1 MGAVLEVKYFNTFWL
16 KKIKSVT
23 ETVTT
28 TPVGAANT
36 AVDTS
41 IIQINPATIGVGA
54 GQTVTNLTNT
64 TGFSSGIV
72 TVIARSGGNVTVT
85 TPLLS
90 TTTSDQTASTSTT
103 LTLQTSNSNV
113 IAGMKIT
120 GTGIPADTYI
130 VSVTTP
136 AFVYELN
143 QAAVIGATD
152 TYTYTSSINIT
163 TNDTLTF
170 TGKANGANVPGGYVD
185 DNATSWYEE
194 ESRIRGGYNNLSV
207 DFGVK
212 AYLDEEKPLQ
222 QNRFNSLIYSGIFNS
237 RTGVNQSNQFSV
249 GEEITR
255 SVDPVN
261 GSIQKLYA
269 EDTNLIIF
277 QESKVSQALIDKD
290 AIYSAE
296 GGGTVTSSNLVIGAI
311 RPLGG
316 TYGISR
322 NPESFA
328 IYGFRKYFTDKDR
341 GVVLRLSRDGL
352 TEISNYGMTDYF
364 RDQFGVLD
372 GIYGDGKAIGG
383 FDIYTKQY
391 VLSLQQSE
399 QTIASPPVVNPDRQ
413 SINLS
418 FDERVLGFPSLFSY
432 QPDQILSVQNNYYT
446 FKDNKLYKHYDP
458 AVARNNFYGV
468 QYDSSIQF
476 VFNPSPSLSKVFKT
490 VNYEGSNGWEIP
502 SFNANRSFELRDTI
516 SPILSYNDGAYVGDF
531 GYTYYAGFDK
541 KEGKY
546 MTNLVNASTATEGEV
561 VFGNSMTGVKGY
573 IATVTIKSD
582 TTSRT
587 GPMELFAVSS
597 NYIES
602 AY

>member
-1 MGAVLEVKYFNTFWL
+1 MGAIIEVSYFNSFIL
-16 KKIKSVT
+16 KKNLLDRGEFQPKLRWNGSFGIPTGVAG
-23 ETVTT
+23 T
-28 TPVGAANT
+28 TPV
-36 AVDTS
+36 VS
-41 IIQINPATIGVGA
+41 PLPVAT
-54 GQTVTNLTNT
+54 
-64 TGFSSGIV
+64 
-72 TVIARSGGNVTVT
+72 
-85 TPLLS
+85 PS
-90 TTTSDQTASTSTT
+90 TTD
-103 LTLQTSNSNV
+103 
-113 IAGMKIT
+113 G
-120 GTGIPADTYI
+120 
-130 VSVTTP
+130 
-136 AFVYELN
+136 
-143 QAAVIGATD
+143 
-152 TYTYTSSINIT
+152 
-163 TNDTLTF
+163 
-170 TGKANGANVPGGYVD
+170 
-185 DNATSWYEE
+185 TSWAIE
-194 ESRIRGGYNNLSV
+194 ESRIRGGYNNTNV
-207 DFGVK
+207 DYGVK
-212 AYLDEEKPLQ
+212 AYLVEDNPKASFRI
-222 QNRFNSLIYSGIFNS
+222 NAMIYSGIYNS
-237 RTGVNQSNQFSV
+237 RTGINNTNVFSV
-249 GEEITR
+249 GEDITKA
-255 SVDPVN
+255 VDPAN

-269 EDTNLIIF
+269 EDTNLVIF
-277 QESKVSQALIDKD
+277 QESKVSRSLIDKD

-296 GGGTVTSSNLVIGAI
+296 GGGTVTSSNLVIGAVQ
-311 RPLGG
+311 PFAGEF
-316 TYGISR
+316 GISK

-328 IYGFRKYFTDKDR
+328 SYGFRKYFTDKNKNS
-341 GVVLRLSRDGL
+341 VLRLSMDGI

-372 GIYGDGKAIGG
+372 GIYGEGKAIGG

-399 QTIASPPVVNPDRQ
+399 QTLVPPPNEPVVNPDRQ
-413 SINLS
+413 LINLS
-418 FDERVLGFPSLFSY
+418 FDEKVLGFPSLFSY
-432 QPDQILSVQNNYYT
+432 QPDQILSVQSNYYT

-458 AVARNNFYGV
+458 AAARNNFYGV

-561 VFGNSMTGVKGY
+561 VFGDSMTGVKGY

-597 NYIES
+597 NYVES

>member
-1 MGAVLEVKYFNTFWL
+1 MGAIIEVSYFNSFIL
-16 KKIKSVT
+16 KKNLLDRGTLQPRLRWNGSFGIPTGVAGA
-23 ETVTT
+23 
-28 TPVGAANT
+28 TPV
-36 AVDTS
+36 
-41 IIQINPATIGVGA
+41 ATG
-54 GQTVTNLTNT
+54 TN
-64 TGFSSGIV
+64 V
-72 TVIARSGGNVTVT
+72 A
-85 TPLLS
+85 TPS
-90 TTTSDQTASTSTT
+90 TTD
-103 LTLQTSNSNV
+103 
-113 IAGMKIT
+113 G
-120 GTGIPADTYI
+120 
-130 VSVTTP
+130 
-136 AFVYELN
+136 
-143 QAAVIGATD
+143 
-152 TYTYTSSINIT
+152 
-163 TNDTLTF
+163 
-170 TGKANGANVPGGYVD
+170 
-185 DNATSWYEE
+185 TSWAIE
-194 ESRIRGGYNNLSV
+194 ESRIRGGYNNTNV
-207 DFGVK
+207 DYGVK
-212 AYLDEEKPLQ
+212 AYLVEDNPKASFRI
-222 QNRFNSLIYSGIFNS
+222 NAMIYSGIYNS
-237 RTGVNQSNQFSV
+237 RTGINNTNVFSV
-249 GEEITR
+249 GEDITKA
-255 SVDPVN
+255 VDPAN

-269 EDTNLIIF
+269 EDTNLVIF
-277 QESKVSQALIDKD
+277 QESKVSRSLIDKD

-296 GGGTVTSSNLVIGAI
+296 GGGTVTSSNLVIGAVQ
-311 RPLGG
+311 PFAGEF
-316 TYGISR
+316 GISR

-328 IYGFRKYFTDKDR
+328 SYGFRKYFTDKNKNS
-341 GVVLRLSRDGL
+341 VLRLSMDGI

-364 RDQFGVLD
+364 RDQFGGLD

-432 QPDQILSVQNNYYT
+432 QPDQILSVQSNYYT

-458 AVARNNFYGV
+458 NVPRNNFYGV

-531 GYTYYAGFDK
+531 GYTYYAGFDR

-546 MTNLVNASTATEGEV
+546 MSNLVNASAATEGEV